1 MGESW
6 DNLGGYRKV
15 LEGLLLSMKVK
26 VQWKSRKV
34 WEGLKKPGESGTV
47 LAGLLG
53 SGRVWKGL
61 VGFRMDLG
69 IWRFQET
76 PGWSGRFRGDPR
88 DLEGSWRVLAH

>member
-76 PGWSGRFRGDPR
+76 PGWSGRFRRDPR